1 VSYAAAVR
9 NLTLHFLRQTNQL
22 VRGKFQ
28 QAPPPLDLRPWR
40 PLSAKDVPNSGAWC
54 VVCDWHGERFEGGFH
69 SESAICP
76 RCRSVARDRFLYL
89 CMIERVP
96 YQRGLRVLETSPRLG
111 EGYRET
117 MVRRVDYLASDY
129 YQGAHQVAIKLDLMR
144 IDLPDESLDLV
155 LTAHVLEH
163 VPDPD
168 AALSELHRVL
178 RPGGRLLIQVPLGQ
192 ALTAPPLEP
201 EFHEDNAPV
210 FWRFGL
216 DFTHRLR
223 KQGFTT
229 TLLVTRDFR
238 RRVLKQDT
246 TWPEG
251 ISGEWDPVAMVSSAD
266 PADLTVIVDD
276 TVAERS
282 WLRPSYMHTA
292 WECVKP
298 GR

>member
-1 VSYAAAVR
+1 
-9 NLTLHFLRQTNQL
+9 
-22 VRGKFQ
+22 
-28 QAPPPLDLRPWR
+28 
-40 PLSAKDVPNSGAWC
+40 
-54 VVCDWHGERFEGGFH
+54 
-69 SESAICP
+69 
-76 RCRSVARDRFLYL
+76 
-89 CMIERVP
+89 
-96 YQRGLRVLETSPRLG
+96 
-111 EGYRET
+111 
-117 MVRRVDYLASDY
+117 
-129 YQGAHQVAIKLDLMR
+129 
-144 IDLPDESLDLV
+144 
-155 LTAHVLEH
+155 
-163 VPDPD
+163 
-168 AALSELHRVL
+168 VL